1 MTHSDPSRSGGNLK
15 TVAAG
20 SVTLAVVDRG
30 QGPPLV
36 LLHGFP
42 LNHSMWQ
49 AQIEYF
55 SRSFRVIAPDLRGF
69 GASQVVP
76 GTASMEQMADDVH
89 ALLETLHVDEPV
101 VLAGLS
107 MGGYVAFQFWRKYAA
122 RLRALVLCD
131 TRSVPDSPEAAEL
144 RLKSAE
150 KIRALGSTE
159 PIVEAMTPK
168 LFAPQTLREQP
179 KLVEEQRQVMWHT
192 APNGAAAAL
201 LGMAARPDATDYLVT
216 MTLPVLVVVGEHD
229 AISSV
234 DEMRQ
239 IAQAIAG
246 SEFAILAGAGH
257 MSPLEKPAD
266 FNQTLEAFLE
276 QIPAAR

>member
-1 MTHSDPSRSGGNLK
+1 MTHSDQPDSGSNVK
-15 TVAAG
+15 TVVAG
-20 SVTLAVVDRG
+20 SVALAVVDRG

-55 SRSFRVIAPDLRGF
+55 SRSCRVIAPDLRGF

-76 GTASMEQMADDVH
+76 GTASMEHLADDVH
-89 ALLETLHVDEPV
+89 ALLDTLRVDEPV

-107 MGGYVAFQFWRKYAA
+107 MGGYVAFQFWRKYAP
-122 RLRALVLCD
+122 RLRAMVLCD
-131 TRSVPDSPEAAEL
+131 TRSVPDSPEAAEGRL
-144 RLKSAE
+144 RTAE
-150 KIRALGSTE
+150 EIRTLGSTE
-159 PIVEAMTPK
+159 SLVEAMTPK

-179 KLVEEQRQVMWHT
+179 KLVETQRQVMGHT
-192 APNGAAAAL
+192 APDGAAAAL

-216 MTLPVLVVVGEHD
+216 MALPVLVVVGEYD
-229 AISSV
+229 AIASV

-246 SEFAILAGAGH
+246 SEFAIVAGAGH
-257 MSPLEKPAD
+257 MSPLENPTD
-266 FNQTLEAFLE
+266 FNHALEVFLE
-276 QIPAAR
+276 QVPAAR

>member
-1 MTHSDPSRSGGNLK
+1 MTHSGSNIK

-20 SVTLAVVDRG
+20 AVTLAVVDRG

-42 LNHSMWQ
+42 LSHLMWQ

-76 GTASMEQMADDVH
+76 GKASMEQMADDVRE
-89 ALLETLHVDEPV
+89 LLQTLRIDEPV

-107 MGGYVAFQFWRKYAA
+107 MGGYVAFQFWRKYPH

-131 TRSVPDSPEAAEL
+131 TRSVPDSPEAAEG
-144 RLKSAE
+144 RLKTAE
-150 KIRALGSTE
+150 KIRELGNTG
-159 PIVEAMTPK
+159 PLVETMTPK
-168 LFAPQTLREQP
+168 LFAPQTLRDQP
-179 KLVEEQRQVMWHT
+179 ALVEEQRQVIWHT
-192 APNGAAAAL
+192 TPNGAAAAL
-201 LGMAARPDATDYLVT
+201 LGMAARPDATDYLVR
-216 MTLPVLVVVGEHD
+216 MALPALVVVGEHD
-229 AISSV
+229 AIASV

-246 SEFAILAGAGH
+246 SEFAIISGAGH
-257 MSPLEKPAD
+257 MSPLENPAE
-266 FNQTLEAFLE
+266 FNQALETFLE
-276 QIPAAR
+276 QVLAAR